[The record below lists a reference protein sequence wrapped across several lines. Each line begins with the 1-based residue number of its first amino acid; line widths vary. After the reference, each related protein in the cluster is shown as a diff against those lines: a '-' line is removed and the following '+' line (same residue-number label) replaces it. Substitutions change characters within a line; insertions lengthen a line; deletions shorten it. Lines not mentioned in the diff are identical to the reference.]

1 MNLKK
6 KYTSPFIIAEIG
18 INHNGSIARAKKI
31 INFASVKGINA
42 IKFQFFKASKI
53 TTADTNLAP
62 YQKKN
67 SNTKSQ
73 FNLLSK
79 YELNLE
85 DHIFLKNYCEKKKIE
100 YMTSFFD
107 IESINYHNVLD
118 LKRLKIPSGEL
129 TNVPYLEKIAKIN
142 KQILL
147 STGMSTLNEI
157 KFAIQTIIKKNPYHK
172 KNLILMQCTSQYPT
186 DFKNVN
192 LNVLRTYENLGFKTG
207 FSDHTLGY
215 EASSIATALG
225 VSFIEKHI
233 TTSNNL
239 SGPDHKAS
247 LSLENFEI
255 FLKKIK
261 ETNEILGTFEKKP
274 SSLEIINKNFVRK
287 KIIAK
292 KEIKLGEYFTTENLT
307 TKRSKNGIDSINWYK
322 LIGKKA
328 KKNYKK
334 DQNV

>member
-1 MNLKK
+1 MNLKT
-6 KYTSPFIIAEIG
+6 KYKTPFIIAEIG
-18 INHNGSIARAKKI
+18 VNHNGSIARAIKI
-31 INFASVKGINA
+31 IDFASIKGIHA
-42 IKFQFFKASKI
+42 VKFQFFKASSI

-67 SNTKSQ
+67 SNMKSQ
-73 FNLLSK
+73 LNLLKK
-79 YELNLE
+79 YELSLE
-85 DHIFLKNYCEKKKIE
+85 DHIFLKNYCGKKKIE

-107 IESINYHNVLD
+107 IESIKYHKILS
-118 LKRLKIPSGEL
+118 LRRLKIPSGEL
-129 TNVPYLEKIAKIN
+129 TNIPYLEEIAKIN

-157 KFAIQTIIKKNPYHK
+157 KLAIQTIIKKNPYHK
-172 KNLILMQCTSQYPT
+172 KNLVLMQCTSQYPT

-192 LNVLRTYENLGFKTG
+192 LNVLKTYENLGFKTG

-215 EASSIATALG
+215 DASSIATALG
-225 VSFIEKHI
+225 ASFIEKHI

-247 LSLENFEI
+247 LSLNDFEI
-255 FLKKIK
+255 FLRKIQGTY
-261 ETNEILGTFEKKP
+261 ELLGVFEKKP
-274 SSLEIINKNFVRK
+274 SKIEIKNKNFVRK

-292 KEIKLGEYFTTENLT
+292 KEIKSGEYFTTDNLT